1 LTFPWKAS
9 YFVSMNNSILRRSF
23 PHKYYYAAFVIIG
36 INILIYLI
44 NRVAPLSRAY
54 LALNPVLVI
63 KEKYIWQVV
72 TYMFAHGGISH
83 ILFNMLGL
91 FFFGVQVEKQMGSSE
106 FLLFY
111 LLTGT
116 LAGVFSLIVYWMSGM
131 YQVWLL
137 GASGGVFAVLL
148 AFATLFPHARI
159 YVFGII
165 PIRAPVLVLIYTG
178 IELVSQIFSTRS
190 GVAHMTHLAGFA
202 FAYFYFLIRFGI
214 NPIKVFFNSF
224 R

>member
-1 LTFPWKAS
+1 
-9 YFVSMNNSILRRSF
+9 MNNSPLRRQF
-23 PHKYYYAAFVIIG
+23 AHRYYYAAFVIIG
-36 INILIYLI
+36 LNILIYLI
-44 NRVAPLSRAY
+44 NRIAPISRMY
-54 LALNPVLVI
+54 LAMNPVLVV

-116 LAGVFSLIVYWMSGM
+116 LAGIFSLIVYWASGM
-131 YQVWLL
+131 YQIWLL

-159 YVFGII
+159 FVFGII

-178 IELVSQIFSTRS
+178 IELISQVTATNS
-190 GVAHMTHLAGFA
+190 GVAHMTHLAGFGFA
-202 FAYFYFLIRFGI
+202 FLYFLIRFRT
-214 NPIKVFFNSF
+214 NPIKVFIDSF
-224 R
+224 RR